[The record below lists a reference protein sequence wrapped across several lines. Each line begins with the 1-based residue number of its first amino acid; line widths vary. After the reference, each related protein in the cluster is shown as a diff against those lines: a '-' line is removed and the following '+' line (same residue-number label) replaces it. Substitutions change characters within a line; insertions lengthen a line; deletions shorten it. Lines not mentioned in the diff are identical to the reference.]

1 MSLIR
6 MDENYCSPVP
16 TALCLGTFDGVHLGH
31 QALVRACCLEA
42 EKRSVLPAAFV
53 FERPPAAVIHPESPA
68 SRVLTTLE
76 EKTAILQSMG
86 IRDVICAPFDE
97 KISTMTY
104 DRFFYEILLRRLKA
118 VHLVCGFHYRFGKNA
133 LGNAE
138 MLKELCLGNGLTID
152 VIPPVK
158 TEKGEL
164 VSSTAIRQYLEHGN
178 RDAAEEMLGRPLLHT
193 EDRLLGGVSYG
204 KFE

>member
-6 MDENYCSPVP
+6 LDENYCSPGP

-53 FERPPAAVIHPESPA
+53 FERPPAAVIHPDSPA
-68 SRVLTTLE
+68 SHILTTLE
-76 EKTAILQSMG
+76 EKSSLLQSLG
-86 IRDVICAPFDE
+86 IRNVICAPFDE
-97 KISTMTY
+97 NISSMAY
-104 DRFFYEILLRRLKA
+104 DRFFYEILLGRLKA
-118 VHLVCGFHYRFGKNA
+118 IHLVCGFHYRFGKNA

-138 MLKELCLGNGLTID
+138 MLKELCVANGLSIS

-164 VSSTAIRQYLEHGN
+164 VSSTAIRQYLELGN

-204 KFE
+204 KFK

>member
-6 MDENYCSPVP
+6 LDEKYSSPVP

-31 QALVRACCLEA
+31 QALVRACCEEA
-42 EKRSVLPAAFV
+42 EKRSVLPVAFV
-53 FERPPAAVIHPESPA
+53 FDCPPAAVIHPDSPA
-68 SRVLTTLE
+68 SHVLTTLE
-76 EKTAILQSMG
+76 EKTCLLQNMG
-86 IRDVICAPFDE
+86 IRDVICATFDE
-97 KISTMTY
+97 KISNMAY
-104 DRFFYEILLRRLKA
+104 DRFFYEILLERLKA

-133 LGNAE
+133 LGNADL
-138 MLKELCLGNGLTID
+138 LKDLCLFNGLTID

-164 VSSTAIRQYLEHGN
+164 VSSTAIRQYLELGN